1 MTRLFIWIV
10 CLSLSC
16 QVAAQERIFELHANP
31 AQFPVPLSGYRSSA
45 AVSDRIWFQPD
56 TLPLPFFD
64 DFSGDK
70 FAPVFWG
77 FYPSQAIQTFTF
89 YNVRLN
95 GLPPTVPELFYSR
108 DSTFV
113 IDSTATPVSR
123 LPLPLGALSFFH
135 FPLNEEGSPF
145 VADSSIFAFRPYNI
159 IIKPGGIQDTI
170 PVLDFLRD
178 TVISFPFDRVRM
190 GALPGLWMNRKKSV
204 FLNSTFPVNPP
215 TIGVATFDGLA
226 WNGRPYNFIPSSYG
240 SADTLTSKPI
250 NLNYS
255 PLTGAYLSFY
265 YQPQGLGNDPELK
278 DTLVLEFKSPGRE
291 WSHVW
296 SKTGFPLGNDT
307 NFRRVML
314 HITDTAW
321 LKNGFQFRFRN
332 YATLSGSTDHW
343 HLDQVQVVANVSDT
357 SLADVAFVYPMT
369 SILQDY
375 QSLPVR
381 HYVPAMMASVQTNRI
396 RNTSTTTQNLSYRFR
411 ITDYFG
417 GNPQTGFDVD
427 NVVFNP
433 TSINS
438 CDFCTRVINPL
449 NGLGYAFPSAGPCSE
464 YLITQYIQP
473 LSLQAERS
481 NDTLRYVQRFADEF
495 CLDDGSA
502 EAAYGFVN
510 SPGTQMLT
518 EFSLLQSDT
527 LRGLSIYFNP
537 VLDDASEIPFELVVR
552 KKGVGDFPGDSLFA
566 GGFFLPSYANG
577 VNGFTRYALPNALV
591 LPSGTYYAG
600 VRCSSS
606 LPLNIGFDRNHNNQ
620 FKHWFRQPGSGWFN
634 TQFSGSWMMRP
645 WVGSC
650 PGGLPSGILKDEI
663 ADWQL
668 FPNPANKGVTLVIP
682 IVGSCQISIFDALG
696 RLVLH
701 QGIYSGEQVSVA
713 QLEPGFYSV
722 QLSGFSDAQS
732 PFKVKRLMIAH

>member
-1 MTRLFIWIV
+1 MIRLFTWLLM
-10 CLSLSC
+10 LSLVGR
-16 QVAAQERIFELHANP
+16 VAAQEKLFELHVNP
-31 AQFPVPLSGYRSSA
+31 AQFPLPQDQSRFTSTS
-45 AVSDRIWFQPD
+45 SDRIWFQPD
-56 TLPLPFFD
+56 TLALPFFD
-64 DFSGDK
+64 DFSRDR
-70 FAPVFWG
+70 FAPVYSG
-77 FYPSQAIQTFTF
+77 YYPSQAIQSFVF

-95 GLPPTVPELFYSR
+95 GLPPGVPELFYAR
-108 DSTFV
+108 DTTFL
-113 IDSTATPVSR
+113 IDSTASPVSKTAI
-123 LPLPLGALSFFH
+123 PLGVLSFFH
-135 FPLNEEGSPF
+135 FPSNEEGSPF
-145 VADSSIFAFRPYNI
+145 VADSSLTAFKPYNI
-159 IIKPGGIQDTI
+159 VVKPGGIQDTI
-170 PVLDFLRD
+170 PVFDFLRD
-178 TVISFPFDRVRM
+178 TVVSFSFDRVRM
-190 GALPGLWMNRKKSV
+190 GALSGLWVNRKKSI

-307 NFRRVML
+307 NFRRVMM

-343 HLDQVQVVANVSDT
+343 HLDQVQVVANATDT
-357 SLADVAFVYPMT
+357 TLADVAFVYPMT
-369 SILQDY
+369 SLLQEY

-381 HYVPAMMASVQTNRI
+381 HYLPAMMASVKTNRI

-417 GNPQTGFDVD
+417 GNLQTGFDVD

-449 NGLGYAFPSAGPCSE
+449 NGLGYAFPSAGPCAE

-473 LSLQAERS
+473 LALQAERS
-481 NDTLRYVQRFADEF
+481 NDTVRFVQRFGDEF
-495 CLDDGSA
+495 CYDDGSA
-502 EAAYGFVN
+502 EAAYGIVN

-518 EFSLLQSDT
+518 EFTLQQSDT

-537 VLDDASEIPFELVVR
+537 VLDDASETPFELVIR
-552 KKGVGDFPGDSLFA
+552 KKGSGDFPGDSLFA
-566 GGFFLPSYANG
+566 GGFYLPSYSGG
-577 VNGFTRYALPNALV
+577 VNGFTRYALPNPLV

-600 VRCSSS
+600 VRCSSA

-620 FKHWFRQPGSGWFN
+620 FKHWFRQPGFGWFN

-650 PGGLPSGILKDEI
+650 PGGLPSGVEAKENL
-663 ADWQL
+663 DWDL
-668 FPNPANKGVTLVIP
+668 FPNPSNEAATVLIP
-682 IVGSCQISIFDALG
+682 TSGSVRICLFDALG
-696 RLVLH
+696 RTVFEQVMH
-701 QGIYSGEQVSVA
+701 SGEQVPTA
-713 QLEPGFYSV
+713 LLAPGFYSV
-722 QLSGFSDAQS
+722 RLIGVNESESS
-732 PFKVKRLMIAH
+732 FKVKRLLIAH